1 MYYLLFTLIP
11 IAIILALQTAVF
23 KPSSHSTEHSATMA
37 GELILLTG
45 STGHLGYKTLIEALS
60 KGYKVRATV
69 RSDAK
74 AEEVKAARSTQP
86 YLSQLTFVTV
96 PDIEKRGAFDE
107 AVKDVNAIIH
117 FASPLAKPS
126 DDPEKTIIQ
135 PAINGTLSILY
146 SALKEHSVKRVVIT
160 SSVAAVRPSSAKVF
174 TPDNIEADPV
184 GPYNSYFEAYGAS
197 KKLAYA
203 RTRDFV
209 AEEKPN
215 FSIINIMPSFVIGK
229 NELATT
235 PETVVSGSNALIMS
249 ALLGQQNPTGM
260 IAGFAHVDDVAFVHV
275 AALNPDIK
283 GNRNYGVHY
292 DYTKEAKFDDAI
304 DVVKKWFPDAVADG
318 ILRLGG
324 STTSHLVPFDVRN
337 TEEELGYKQKTFEEM
352 VKNQVSHYIEVSKNV
367 KAKA

>member
-1 MYYLLFTLIP
+1 
-11 IAIILALQTAVF
+11 
-23 KPSSHSTEHSATMA
+23 MA

-45 STGHLGYKTLIEALS
+45 STGHLGYRTLIEALS
-60 KGYKVRATV
+60 KGYQVRATV
-69 RSDAK
+69 RSDGK
-74 AEEVKAARSTQP
+74 AEEVKAAKSTQP
-86 YLSQLTFVTV
+86 YLSQLTFITV

-107 AVKDVNAIIH
+107 AVKGVNAIIH
-117 FASPLAKPS
+117 LASPLAKPT

-146 SALKEHSVKRVVIT
+146 SALEEPSVKRVVIT
-160 SSVAAVRPSSAKVF
+160 SSVAAVRPSEAKVF

-197 KKLAYA
+197 KKLALA

-209 AEEKPN
+209 ANEKPN
-215 FSIINIMPSFVIGK
+215 FSIINVMPSFVIGK
-229 NELATT
+229 NELANT
-235 PETVVSGSNALIMS
+235 PEAVISGSNGMIMS
-249 ALLGQQNPTGM
+249 VLLGQQNPTGM

-275 AALNPDIK
+275 AALDSKIE

-304 DVVKKWFPDAVADG
+304 DVVRKWFPEAVAEG
-318 ILRLGG
+318 ILPLGG
-324 STTSHLVPFDVRN
+324 STTSHLMPFDVSK
-337 TEEELGYKQKTFEEM
+337 TEEELGYKQKTFEDM
-352 VKNQVSHYIEVSKNV
+352 VANQASHYIEVSKTV